1 MWLEWIHKENAV
13 PVPTNLVLVL
23 ALVPVLVRVL
33 VRVLVSVL
41 VLFFFWL
48 PYKIITAVKCSLGIK
63 LNSEWN

>member
-33 VRVLVSVL
+33 VSVL

-48 PYKIITAVKCSLGIK
+48 PYKIITAVKFSLGIK

>member
-33 VRVLVSVL
+33 VSVL

-48 PYKIITAVKCSLGIK
+48 PYKIITAVKCSLGIM

>member
-13 PVPTNLVLVL
+13 PVPMNLVL

-33 VRVLVSVL
+33 VSVL
-41 VLFFFWL
+41 VLFFSWL
-48 PYKIITAVKCSLGIK
+48 LYKIITAVKCSLGIK

>member
-13 PVPTNLVLVL
+13 PVPMNLVLVL
-23 ALVPVLVRVL
+23 ALVPVLVR
-33 VRVLVSVL
+33 VL

-63 LNSEWN
+63 LNNEWN

>member
-33 VRVLVSVL
+33 V
-41 VLFFFWL
+41 LFFFWL

-63 LNSEWN
+63 LNNEWN

>member
-23 ALVPVLVRVL
+23 ALVPVL

>member
-13 PVPTNLVLVL
+13 PVPMNLVLVL
-23 ALVPVLVRVL
+23 ALVP
-33 VRVLVSVL
+33 VL

-48 PYKIITAVKCSLGIK
+48 PYKIITAVKYSLGIK

>member
-33 VRVLVSVL
+33 VS
-41 VLFFFWL
+41 VLFFWL
-48 PYKIITAVKCSLGIK
+48 LYKIITAVKCSLGIK
-63 LNSEWN
+63 LNNEWN

>member
-23 ALVPVLVRVL
+23 VLVPVLVP
-33 VRVLVSVL
+33 VLVSVL

>member
-33 VRVLVSVL
+33 VSVL
-41 VLFFFWL
+41 FFWL

>member
-33 VRVLVSVL
+33 VSVL
-41 VLFFFWL
+41 FFWL

-63 LNSEWN
+63 LNNEWN

>member
-13 PVPTNLVLVL
+13 PVPMNLVLVL

-33 VRVLVSVL
+33 VSVL

-48 PYKIITAVKCSLGIK
+48 LYKIITAVKCSLGIK